1 MKLKEDFALRQLADT
16 WVILPL
22 SKDSLDFNGMLTLN
36 ESGALLWK
44 ALEQGA
50 DREKLADALL
60 AEYIVSREE
69 AHADVDEFLRKLAD
83 AGCLEL

>member
-1 MKLKEDFALRQLADT
+1 MKLKENFALRQLADT

-22 SKDSLDFNGMLTLN
+22 TKDSLDFNGMLTLN

-50 DREKLADALL
+50 DRETLADALL

-69 AHADVDEFLRKLAD
+69 ALADADEFLRKLAD